1 MPWTV
6 LSVWMQSNTCTL
18 MVGVVFKQV
27 ILIHGLFE
35 SCTYLPFCLPAP
47 SVTRSSVL
55 NAQLIIFFWVPSCLA
70 HWVVALCHQMQTQ
83 FGSLYP
89 LDESTFLVSM
99 KCLCFPWQNSLSW
112 DPSSHYRFLLMNLCI
127 CTNFYLFIFSTLL
140 KLHGLGFLFFSTH
153 SHPIPFTDLQ

>member
-6 LSVWMQSNTCTL
+6 LSVWIKVIHALWWLELYSSRSFWFTVYLSHVHIYHFFYLLHQSLGLVFSTL
-18 MVGVVFKQV
+18 SLSF
-27 ILIHGLFE
+27 L
-35 SCTYLPFCLPAP
+35 
-47 SVTRSSVL
+47 
-55 NAQLIIFFWVPSCLA
+55 FWVPSCLA

-89 LDESTFLVSM
+89 LDELTFLVSM

-127 CTNFYLFIFSTLL
+127 CTNFCLFIVSTLL

-153 SHPIPFTDLQ
+153 SHPIPFTGLQ